1 MNWGLAVKTKSK
13 HLLFGLEKKSGKN
26 SNPILV
32 DVIGKFSLTVIVY
45 KLTLI
50 TIVRNEQK

>member
-1 MNWGLAVKTKSK
+1 MAVKTKSK

-32 DVIGKFSLTVIVY
+32 DVIGEFSLTVVVY